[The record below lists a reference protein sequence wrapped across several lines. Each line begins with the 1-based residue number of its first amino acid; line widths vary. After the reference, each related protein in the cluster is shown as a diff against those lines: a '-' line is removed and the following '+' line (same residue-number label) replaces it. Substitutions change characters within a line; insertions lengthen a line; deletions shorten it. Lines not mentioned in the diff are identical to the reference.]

1 MAGCNQTFLRA
12 RDHIILAAKKN
23 KYTEN
28 DTKFQCLIW
37 KAFADRG
44 LGVNAVEPVI
54 NGKKSEDQIYLYKD
68 NFDLPEECIEIL
80 K

>member
-1 MAGCNQTFLRA
+1 MTGCNVTFLRA
-12 RDHIILAAKKN
+12 RDNLLHAAAKD

-28 DTKFQCLIW
+28 DKKFQCLIW

-54 NGKKSEDQIYLYKD
+54 YGKKSEDQIYLYKD
-68 NFDLPEECIEIL
+68 NFDLPEECHDIL